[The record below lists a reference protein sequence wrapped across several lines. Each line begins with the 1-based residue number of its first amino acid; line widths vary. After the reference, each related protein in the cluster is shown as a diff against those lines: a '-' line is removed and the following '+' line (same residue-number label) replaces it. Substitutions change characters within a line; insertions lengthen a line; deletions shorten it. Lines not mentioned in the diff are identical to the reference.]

1 MSDESKQ
8 DVFRPR
14 RSFNPRD
21 ISMSNLMLGFKNDI
35 KAETIDKYGNVVYKD
50 NAGNIKLQSAEDTEK
65 NIVPDISYQT
75 DYNVEIT
82 ESSDGVKTAFIS
94 SLNDKVINQIVT
106 HKKMTEQLTDGSDKK
121 IQIEQF
127 DEIPNLPRGKIR
139 KIGSLEESVDFDVR
153 IRNSNFSKIAKQ
165 YIENK
170 ESQNQSIEKQK
181 SGIKISC
188 ANCEY
193 DQISLEMN
201 FCPNCGNKF

>member
-1 MSDESKQ
+1 
-8 DVFRPR
+8 
-14 RSFNPRD
+14 
-21 ISMSNLMLGFKNDI
+21 
-35 KAETIDKYGNVVYKD
+35 
-50 NAGNIKLQSAEDTEK
+50 
-65 NIVPDISYQT
+65 
-75 DYNVEIT
+75 
-82 ESSDGVKTAFIS
+82 
-94 SLNDKVINQIVT
+94 
-106 HKKMTEQLTDGSDKK
+106 
-121 IQIEQF
+121 
-127 DEIPNLPRGKIR
+127 LPRGKIR